1 MNQAYLLN
9 QKQSKTGSSFS
20 TWENISGVPQG
31 SILGL
36 LLFNISCDLPLE
48 YEHCCFTNY
57 AFDTTPY
64 VIANNTVEEIENF
77 TILLRNFLLGLPT
90 IIKVNNDKCH
100 LLLSTQDETN
110 IQIANTTIKYCN
122 SKKLLELFLITN
134 LNLTNMLR
142 TFGRKQAKK

>member
-9 QKQSKTGSSFS
+9 QKQSKIGSSFS
-20 TWENISGVPQG
+20 TWENMSGVPQG

-57 AFDTTPY
+57 AFDTTPC

-90 IIKVNNDKCH
+90 IIKVNNGKCH

-142 TFGRKQAKK
+142 TFVRKQAKK